1 MAKLVC
7 HAEKY
12 KKGSVPSIER
22 HNERKNRNYSNEE
35 IDSSRTQ
42 LNYDLIPRESDG
54 YYHSVMNLVNARDNP
69 SGKKLRKDAVVLCE
83 FIISSSNKFFENLSA
98 KEQRRFLRKQA
109 DIYRIFLGKNIA
121 FMPQFTMMSIRR
133 ICISG
138 LYL

>member
-22 HNERKNRNYSNEE
+22 HNERKNKNYSNEE
-35 IDSSRTQ
+35 IDPSRTQ
-42 LNYDLIPRESDG
+42 LNYDLIPRESDS

-83 FIISSSNKFFENLSA
+83 FIISSSNKC
-98 KEQRRFLRKQA
+98 KGVFLRKQA
-109 DIYRIFLGKNIA
+109 DIYRIFFGKNIA